1 MSAETKK
8 KKKKESRFLSTL
20 SRLKKNKM
28 AMAGLISVC
37 LILLMALFAP
47 LIAPYGYEEQDLAH
61 MFSSPSSDHW
71 MGTDNLGRDIFS
83 RLVYG
88 SRQSLKIGFLSV
100 LMASVIGITL
110 GAIAGY
116 YGGKVDNILM
126 RFLDVFQ
133 SVPAMLMSIAIAAT
147 LGAGMNNAIVAIGI
161 GTVPI
166 YARMTRAQFL
176 SIRGMEYVE
185 AAVAIN
191 AKDPRIIAKHIL
203 PNALSPMI
211 VQMTMGVAGAILTAA
226 SLSFIGLGAQPPLS
240 EWGAMLSAGR
250 SYIRDYPHLVMF
262 PGITIMITVLSLNML
277 GDGLRDALDPRLKN

>member
-28 AMAGLISVC
+28 AMAGLIIVC

-147 LGAGMNNAIVAIGI
+147 
-161 GTVPI
+161 
-166 YARMTRAQFL
+166 TR
-176 SIRGMEYVE
+176 
-185 AAVAIN
+185 
-191 AKDPRIIAKHIL
+191 
-203 PNALSPMI
+203 LSPS
-211 VQMTMGVAGAILTAA
+211 G
-226 SLSFIGLGAQPPLS
+226 
-240 EWGAMLSAGR
+240 SAR
-250 SYIRDYPHLVMF
+250 F
-262 PGITIMITVLSLNML
+262 PST
-277 GDGLRDALDPRLKN
+277 PE